1 MPNEK
6 ELALIAAIGL
16 TAEDGL
22 KEIKIIVAQKVEQ
35 RQAFGKFILIPSSKF
50 TEGIMSIPA
59 KDKDG
64 KPTTEDLNIEDLV
77 NDVLTAV
84 SGCPDEAKLKK
95 LEDVINELTDACVL
109 GFEPR
114 DIRNVRLRVRKA
126 WRACLVDDSNA
137 DQFVM
142 RKLESDIADIAAMT
156 GVQENVDISQKIE
169 ESTERFKEHMAQEQ
183 TRFKERQQTGGKA
196 K

>member
-16 TAEDGL
+16 TAEDAL
-22 KEIKIIVAQKVEQ
+22 KEIKIVVAQKVEQ
-35 RQAFGKFILIPSSKF
+35 RRAFGKLILIPSNKF
-50 TEGIMSIPA
+50 TEGTTSIPT
-59 KDKDG
+59 KDKEG
-64 KPTTEDLNIEDLV
+64 KDATVSINIEDLI

-84 SGCPDEAKLKK
+84 SGCPNEEKLKK

-109 GFEPR
+109 GYETR

-137 DQFVM
+137 DQFVI
-142 RKLESDIADIAAMT
+142 RKLESDVADIAAMT
-156 GVQENVDISQKIE
+156 GIQDNVDISQKIE
-169 ESTERFKEHMAQEQ
+169 ESTERFKEHMAKEQ
-183 TRFKERQQTGGKA
+183 DRFKERQQPGGKP

>member
-22 KEIKIIVAQKVEQ
+22 KEIKIIVAQKIEQ

-50 TEGIMSIPA
+50 TEGIINIPA

-95 LEDVINELTDACVL
+95 LEDGINELTDACVL

-137 DQFVM
+137 DQVVM

-156 GVQENVDISQKIE
+156 GVQANVDISQKIE
-169 ESTERFKEHMAQEQ
+169 ESTERFKEHMTKEQ
-183 TRFKERQQTGGKA
+183 DRFKERQQKGGKT